1 MRPTPVLPSRDLR
14 GLQVSCQ
21 GFGCLPT
28 TAFYGRP
35 QRAAA
40 VRVLRAALDAGVT
53 LFDTADVQGLGA
65 GEELLG
71 AVLADRR
78 DEVVIA
84 TKFGML
90 RAPDGTFLGL
100 CGRPE
105 YVRRACEDS
114 LRRLRTDRIDL
125 YYQHWIDPLVPVEET
140 AGAVAEL
147 VRQGKVRHFGLSEP
161 SAGTVRRAD
170 AVFPVSAVQS
180 EWSLWSRGI
189 EDEVAPVCRQ
199 LGIGLV
205 AYAPLGR
212 GFLTGTIRSTHD
224 LAADDFRRAQPRFDA
239 ANLRRNLALVRRLG
253 AVAEEAGVSLAQLA
267 LAWVQ
272 QRGSDVVPVPGTCT
286 PAHLA
291 DNVAAAGLVLGP
303 AELAAVDAVLADTPV
318 HGERYRPQMLAMT
331 GN

>member
-1 MRPTPVLPSRDLR
+1 MCATSVLPSRELRDLR
-14 GLQVSCQ
+14 VSCQ

-35 QRAAA
+35 DRTAA
-40 VRVLRAALDAGVT
+40 VRTLRAALDAGVT
-53 LFDTADVQGLGA
+53 LFDTADVQGVGA

-90 RAPDGTFLGL
+90 RSPDGAFLGL

-125 YYQHWIDPLVPVEET
+125 YYQHWIDPSVPVEET

-147 VRQGKVRHFGLSEP
+147 VREGKVRHFGLSEP

-170 AVFPVSAVQS
+170 AVCPVSAVQS

-189 EDEVAPVCRQ
+189 EDEVVPACRE

-224 LAADDFRRAQPRFDA
+224 LAADDFRRAQPRFAA
-239 ANLRRNLALVRRLG
+239 ANLGRNLALVRRLG
-253 AVAEEAGVSLAQLA
+253 AVAEGLGVSVAQLA

-272 QRGSDVVPVPGTCT
+272 HRGPDVVPVPGTCD

-291 DNVAAAGLVLGP
+291 DNIAASALPLGP
-303 AELAAVDAVLADTPV
+303 AELAAVDAVVAGTPV
-318 HGERYRPQMLAMT
+318 HGERYRPEMLAMT